1 MKIVLF
7 KSDINRVESPDK
19 IFSLHEAENLKSK
32 FLKYLSQVC
41 HLLSAVW
48 VRDIRNNYLQC
59 PQIFGEKL
67 TKFNKHLNIRSQCK
81 AFITTTVF
89 CLSRSLPARQRHL
102 ARRSRNDVN
111 IWMSPLALL
120 TSLQQTIFS
129 S

>member
-41 HLLSAVW
+41 HLLSAGW

-59 PQIFGEKL
+59 PQIFGDK
-67 TKFNKHLNIRSQCK
+67 TNKI
-81 AFITTTVF
+81 
-89 CLSRSLPARQRHL
+89 
-102 ARRSRNDVN
+102 
-111 IWMSPLALL
+111 
-120 TSLQQTIFS
+120 QQTFKH
-129 S
+129 